1 MKEVI
6 AVAEMTFTPFVP
18 KEQTPNCYGVGL
30 GLDVSTVS
38 DLLERLEQ
46 GLPTAAFG
54 RLQMLLGI
62 SQKVLASYLG
72 VSEAT
77 LHRRFAEGH
86 FRAEESERLYR
97 YAEIFEGAANLFED
111 EAKARA
117 WLAKPAL
124 ALGGQ
129 TPLDFARSEQGARE
143 VLDVL
148 ERLEYGVLG

>member
-1 MKEVI
+1 VSETMF
-6 AVAEMTFTPFVP
+6 APFIP
-18 KEQTPNCYGVGL
+18 KEPSPNRYGSGL

-54 RLQMLLGI
+54 RLQTLLGI
-62 SQKVLASYLG
+62 SQKALARYLG
-72 VSEAT
+72 LSEAT

-97 YAEIFEGAANLFED
+97 YAEVFEGATTLFED

-117 WLAKPAL
+117 WLGKPAL

-143 VLDVL
+143 VLDVI

>member
-1 MKEVI
+1 
-6 AVAEMTFTPFVP
+6 MTETTFVP
-18 KEQTPNCYGVGL
+18 FIPKESSPNHYGVGL
-30 GLDVSTVS
+30 GLEVSTVG

-46 GLPTAAFG
+46 GLPAAAFG
-54 RLQMLLGI
+54 RLQTLLGI
-62 SQKVLASYLG
+62 SQKALASYLG
-72 VSEAT
+72 LSEAT

-97 YAEIFEGAANLFED
+97 YAEIFEGAARLFED
-111 EAKARA
+111 EVKARA
-117 WLAKPAL
+117 WLGKSAL

-129 TPLDFARSEQGARE
+129 TPLAFARSEQGARE

>member
-1 MKEVI
+1 M
-6 AVAEMTFTPFVP
+6 AEMAFTPFIP
-18 KEQTPNCYGVGL
+18 KEQPPNRYGVVL
-30 GLDVSTVS
+30 GLEASTVS

-54 RLQMLLGI
+54 RLQTLLGI
-62 SQKVLASYLG
+62 SQKALAGFLG
-72 VSEAT
+72 LSEAT
-77 LHRRFAEGH
+77 LHRRFAEGR

-97 YAEIFEGAANLFED
+97 YAEIFEGAATLFEN
-111 EAKARA
+111 EAKAKA
-117 WLAKPAL
+117 WLGKPAL

-148 ERLEYGVLG
+148 ERLEHGVLG